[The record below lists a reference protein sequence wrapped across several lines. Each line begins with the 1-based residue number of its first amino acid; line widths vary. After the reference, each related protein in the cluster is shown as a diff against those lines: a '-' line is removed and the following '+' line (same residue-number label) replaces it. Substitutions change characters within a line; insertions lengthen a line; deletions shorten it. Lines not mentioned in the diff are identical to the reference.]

1 MFKLVIVEDEDHIRH
16 SLVHLI
22 PWDEIGF
29 QVVGAFSDG
38 SDALAY
44 LKDNPSDAVLTD
56 IRMARMSGLEMTRCL
71 HEIHPQVKVV
81 ILSGYGDFAYAQEA
95 IRYKVEHYL
104 VKPVDE
110 DELMDVFRGIGE
122 QLREHT
128 ALLEDTQPPVPEL
141 YLDDDLCAAVAA
153 DHRLLMLEL
162 DLGCKETLLHI
173 LDGTFRRLQNVVL
186 EDVRDALKSLYDLIT
201 ETYESRHISVREVS
215 NGRFDSNNLYSS
227 ESREAIA
234 EQTKEDFAVLCDS
247 LLNTPAAGHHSVV
260 VSVIEYLNAHIQ
272 EDISHDEIAKRY
284 RIHPGYLS
292 RLFKQ
297 EMGETMSDY
306 LLRIRIEKAAV
317 LLKEGRYKIGE
328 VASMVGYSASSY
340 FSLMFKKYTGCSPR
354 EYGQRISM

>member
-16 SLVHLI
+16 SLERLI
-22 PWDEIGF
+22 PWNEIGF

-38 SDALAY
+38 SDALEY
-44 LKDNPSDAVLTD
+44 LRENPSDAVLTD
-56 IRMARMSGLEMTRCL
+56 IRMARMSGLEMIRCL
-71 HEIHPQVKVV
+71 HEIHPHVKVV

-110 DELMDVFRGIGE
+110 DELMDVFRGIGQ
-122 QLREHT
+122 QLQAYAIST
-128 ALLEDTQPPVPEL
+128 PDADPIPEL
-141 YLDDDLCAAVAA
+141 YLDEDLCAAVAA
-153 DHRLLMLEL
+153 DYRLLMLEL

-173 LDGTFRRLQNVVL
+173 LDGILRRLQNVAL
-186 EDVRDALKSLYDLIT
+186 EDVQDALKSLYDLIA
-201 ETYESRHISVREVS
+201 ENYENRRLNVQEISG
-215 NGRFDSNNLYSS
+215 GRFNPDHLYSAQ
-227 ESREAIA
+227 SREAIA
-234 EQTKEDFAVLCDS
+234 QLVKEDFMALCSGLRGNS
-247 LLNTPAAGHHSVV
+247 LAGHHSVIAGV
-260 VSVIEYLNAHIQ
+260 VEYLAAHIH
-272 EDISHDEIAKRY
+272 EDISHDELAKKY

-297 EMGETMSDY
+297 EMGQTLSDY
-306 LLRIRIEKAAV
+306 LMRIRIEKAAL

-328 VASMVGYSASSY
+328 IAAMVGYSASSY